1 MITISSS
8 SQGIQMANIKKH
20 VGKVKSTDK
29 RCVVVFMQLP
39 DSKGHALII
48 DVEALQPRYEQILL
62 EVVDSQEG
70 QNENDLASAM
80 ARRTV
85 QESGRTVLEEFHVQG
100 LMRKEPIENI
110 IMMPR
115 PNAPFPL
122 RDILEQL
129 GKLDETVEP
138 AAPAVNDHADVKYN
152 AFTNNMNAQ
161 DEEKRQAMAM
171 NFLMEADMLIEEAN
185 KKREQAYAVA
195 PELRPRKAVKA
206 AVAAEPVLAE
216 VPREGN
222 KRGRKT
228 NAQRAAIAAAAAASG
243 NNG

>member
-1 MITISSS
+1 
-8 SQGIQMANIKKH
+8 MANIKKH

-39 DSKGHALII
+39 DEKNQALII

-62 EVVDSQEG
+62 EVVDSAEG

-85 QESGRTVLEEFHVQG
+85 QESGRTVLEEFHRHG

-129 GKLDETVEP
+129 GKLDENTAPVE
-138 AAPAVNDHADVKYN
+138 AVVPNDNAEIKYN

-161 DEEKRQAMAM
+161 GEEKRQAMAM
-171 NFLMEADMLIEEAN
+171 NYLMEAEMLDNEAS

-195 PELRPRKAVKA
+195 PELRPRKAAPIA
-206 AVAAEPVLAE
+206 ATQASVDGEPVLEDVGGAK
-216 VPREGN
+216 

-228 NAQRAAIAAAAAASG
+228 NAERAAIAANSA

>member
-1 MITISSS
+1 MIATRSSP
-8 SQGIQMANIKKH
+8 QGITMANIKKH

-39 DSKGHALII
+39 DEKNHALII

-85 QESGRTVLEEFHVQG
+85 QESGRTVLEEFHVHG

-129 GKLDETVEP
+129 GKLDETVAE
-138 AAPAVNDHADVKYN
+138 APAVPNNNAEVKYN

-171 NFLMEADMLIEEAN
+171 NFLMEADMLVAEAN

-195 PELRPRKAVKA
+195 PELRPRKAAKA
-206 AVAAEPVLAE
+206 VVAAEPVLAE
-216 VPREGN
+216 VPETTN

-228 NAQRAAIAAAAAASG
+228 NAQRAAIAAAAAG

>member
-1 MITISSS
+1 
-8 SQGIQMANIKKH
+8 MANIKKH

-39 DSKGHALII
+39 DEKNNALII

-62 EVVDSQEG
+62 EVVDSAEG
-70 QNENDLASAM
+70 QSENDLASAM

-85 QESGRTVLEEFHVQG
+85 QESGRTVLEEFHRHG

-129 GKLDETVEP
+129 GKLDETVAP
-138 AAPAVNDHADVKYN
+138 AAPAVNDNAEVKYN

-195 PELRPRKAVKA
+195 PELRPRKAAPKA

-243 NNG
+243 SNG

>member
-1 MITISSS
+1 
-8 SQGIQMANIKKH
+8 MANIKKH

-39 DSKGHALII
+39 DEKNNALII

-62 EVVDSQEG
+62 EVVDSAEG
-70 QNENDLASAM
+70 QSENDLASAM

-85 QESGRTVLEEFHVQG
+85 QESGRTVLEEFHRHG

-129 GKLDETVEP
+129 GKLDETVAP
-138 AAPAVNDHADVKYN
+138 AAPAVNDNAEVKYN

-195 PELRPRKAVKA
+195 PELRPRKAAPKA

-216 VPREGN
+216 VPSTGN

>member
-1 MITISSS
+1 
-8 SQGIQMANIKKH
+8 MANIKKH

-39 DSKGHALII
+39 EEKNQALII

-70 QNENDLASAM
+70 QNENDLAAAM

-85 QESGRTVLEEFHVQG
+85 QESGRTVLEEFHRQG
-100 LMRKEPIENI
+100 LMRKEPVENI

-122 RDILEQL
+122 RDILEQM
-129 GKLDETVEP
+129 GKLDETVTPEV
-138 AAPAVNDHADVKYN
+138 AAPNTNAEVKYN

-171 NFLMEADMLIEEAN
+171 NFLMEADMLIDEAN

-195 PELRPRKAVKA
+195 PELRPRKAA
-206 AVAAEPVLAE
+206 AAPTAPVAAEPVLAE
-216 VPREGN
+216 VASGK

-228 NAQRAAIAAAAAASG
+228 NAERAAIAASSG

>member
-1 MITISSS
+1 
-8 SQGIQMANIKKH
+8 MANIKKH

-100 LMRKEPIENI
+100 LMRKEPIDNI

-129 GKLDETVEP
+129 GKLDETV
-138 AAPAVNDHADVKYN
+138 APEAPVVNDHADVKYN

-216 VPREGN
+216 VPSEGK

-228 NAQRAAIAAAAAASG
+228 NAQRAAIAAAAAAGG
-243 NNG
+243 NG

>member
-1 MITISSS
+1 
-8 SQGIQMANIKKH
+8 MANIKKH

-39 DSKGHALII
+39 DAKGHALII

-100 LMRKEPIENI
+100 LMRKEPITNI

-115 PNAPFPL
+115 PNAPFEL

-129 GKLDETVEP
+129 GKLDETVVP
-138 AAPAVNDHADVKYN
+138 APVAPNDNAEVKYN

-171 NFLMEADMLIEEAN
+171 NFLMEADMLTDEAN

-216 VPREGN
+216 VPSTGN

>member
-1 MITISSS
+1 
-8 SQGIQMANIKKH
+8 
-20 VGKVKSTDK
+20 
-29 RCVVVFMQLP
+29 
-39 DSKGHALII
+39 
-48 DVEALQPRYEQILL
+48 
-62 EVVDSQEG
+62 
-70 QNENDLASAM
+70 
-80 ARRTV
+80 V
-85 QESGRTVLEEFHVQG
+85 QESGRTVLEEFHRHG

-129 GKLDETVEP
+129 GKLDENTAPVE
-138 AAPAVNDHADVKYN
+138 AVVPNDNAEIKYN

-161 DEEKRQAMAM
+161 GEEKRQAMAM
-171 NFLMEADMLIEEAN
+171 NYLMEAEMLDNEAS

-195 PELRPRKAVKA
+195 PELRPRKAAPIA
-206 AVAAEPVLAE
+206 ATQASVDGEPVLEDVGGAK
-216 VPREGN
+216 

-228 NAQRAAIAAAAAASG
+228 NAERAAIAANSA

>member
-1 MITISSS
+1 
-8 SQGIQMANIKKH
+8 MANIKKH

-39 DSKGHALII
+39 DEKNQALII

-70 QNENDLASAM
+70 QNENDLAAAM

-85 QESGRTVLEEFHVQG
+85 QESGRTVLEEFHRQG
-100 LMRKEPIENI
+100 LMRKEPVENI

-122 RDILEQL
+122 RDILEQM
-129 GKLDETVEP
+129 GKLDETVTPEV
-138 AAPAVNDHADVKYN
+138 AVPNTNAEVKYN

-171 NFLMEADMLIEEAN
+171 NFLMEADMLIDEAN

-195 PELRPRKAVKA
+195 PELRPRKAA
-206 AVAAEPVLAE
+206 AAPTAPVAAEPVLAE
-216 VPREGN
+216 VPSGK

-228 NAQRAAIAAAAAASG
+228 NAERAAIAAASG